1 MAEISLDAQGAVQGS
16 ISGGVRQAA
25 QDRAKAD
32 AQDWISGIE
41 QSNLTP
47 RYYLT
52 IALLVLQEMFEFYDF
67 FLVGYL
73 VSVLAP
79 GWHLTYGQSAVMLLS
94 SGVGAIAGSLAGG
107 LLADRVGRK
116 KMIWGGGLIFSLG
129 AAGCALIPDGA
140 WILFSIL
147 RFVVGFGSIAAVT
160 AQNPLVVEMTP
171 TRYRTFV
178 SSMMVAPVALGT
190 MFAAMI
196 SASLLPVIGW
206 RGVAATGAMPIVT
219 SLLFALIAPESVR
232 WLLSRGRNADA
243 RREAAKLLGV
253 AEASITLPNAVAPIR
268 KPGSLSELF
277 QDQQRFWWVVVIW
290 TGISTGT
297 YGVILWGPTILS
309 QLLKITAHEAAHYF
323 VYASVASIIGR
334 VLFSVLPLYIGRRR
348 AALVGTFLSVLVML
362 AIFAFYREFI
372 AGWSV
377 FALLVIFGAAFYSGS
392 FSNMSPYVVEV
403 FPVSLG
409 ARAFG
414 LAQAANGVGKILGPV
429 CLALIAGSNDVV
441 SPKATADA
449 IAPAFLFLAACEFAA
464 LIAIFAYRREP
475 HGKPMEIGQ
484 FTDANANRR
493 RDARHPRS
501 DFRRRSGRPHRLAAA
516 LPARRTL
523 AFGRTPPEHGADAEG
538 ARHQCPHH
546 GSVPAMRHRHR
557 GQGRRIAGRAVGVDR
572 LDRNPCRQGDRAPR
586 ARSRHRKEH
595 GGDAGQKLSVCPG

>member
-1 MAEISLDAQGAVQGS
+1 MADISLDAQGAVRGDL
-16 ISGGVRQAA
+16 SGGIQAA
-25 QDRAKAD
+25 AGRSNGN

-52 IALLVLQEMFEFYDF
+52 IGLLVLQEMFEYYDF

-79 GWHLTYGQSAVMLLS
+79 NWHLTYGQSAVMLLS
-94 SGVGAIAGSLAGG
+94 SGVGAIAGSLVGG
-107 LLADRVGRK
+107 MLADAIGRK
-116 KMIWGGGLIFSLG
+116 KMVWGGGLIFSLG
-129 AAGCALIPDGA
+129 AAGCALIPDGS
-140 WILFSIL
+140 WILFSML
-147 RFVVGFGSIAAVT
+147 RFVVGFGSIAAVS
-160 AQNPLVVEMTP
+160 AQAPLIVEITP

-206 RGVAATGAMPIVT
+206 RGVAATGALPIVT

-253 AEASITLPNAVAPIR
+253 PPTSITLPNAVETDR

-277 QDQQRFWWVVVIW
+277 QDQKRFWWVVVIW

-297 YGVILWGPTILS
+297 YGVILWGPTVLS

-323 VYASVASIIGR
+323 VYASIASFLGR
-334 VLFSVLPLYIGRRR
+334 VLFSVLPLYIGRRG
-348 AALVGTFLSVLVML
+348 AALTGTLISVLVML
-362 AIFAFYREFI
+362 GIVAFHREFV

-392 FSNMSPYVVEV
+392 FANMSPYVVEV

-414 LAQAANGVGKILGPV
+414 LAQAANGIGKILGPV
-429 CLALIAGSNDVV
+429 CLALIAGSSDVV

-449 IAPAFLFLAACEFAA
+449 VAPAFLFLAACEFAA

-475 HGKPMEIGQ
+475 HGKPMDIG
-484 FTDANANRR
+484 
-493 RDARHPRS
+493 
-501 DFRRRSGRPHRLAAA
+501 
-516 LPARRTL
+516 
-523 AFGRTPPEHGADAEG
+523 
-538 ARHQCPHH
+538 
-546 GSVPAMRHRHR
+546 
-557 GQGRRIAGRAVGVDR
+557 
-572 LDRNPCRQGDRAPR
+572 
-586 ARSRHRKEH
+586 
-595 GGDAGQKLSVCPG
+595 

>member
-1 MAEISLDAQGAVQGS
+1 MADVSLDAQGAVQGS
-16 ISGGVRQAA
+16 SISGGIRQAA

-414 LAQAANGVGKILGPV
+414 LAQASNGIGKILAPV

-449 IAPAFLFLAACEFAA
+449 IAPAFLFLAACELAA
-464 LIAIFAYRREP
+464 LIAIYAYRKEP
-475 HGKPMEIGQ
+475 HGKPIDLG
-484 FTDANANRR
+484 
-493 RDARHPRS
+493 
-501 DFRRRSGRPHRLAAA
+501 
-516 LPARRTL
+516 
-523 AFGRTPPEHGADAEG
+523 
-538 ARHQCPHH
+538 
-546 GSVPAMRHRHR
+546 
-557 GQGRRIAGRAVGVDR
+557 
-572 LDRNPCRQGDRAPR
+572 
-586 ARSRHRKEH
+586 
-595 GGDAGQKLSVCPG
+595 

>member
-1 MAEISLDAQGAVQGS
+1 MAEVSIDAQGAVQGS
-16 ISGGVRQAA
+16 IAGGIRQAGPTL
-25 QDRAKAD
+25 AKGD

-41 QSNLTP
+41 KSNLTP

-94 SGVGAIAGSLAGG
+94 SGVGAIAGSLVGG

-129 AAGCALIPDGA
+129 AAGCAVIPDGA

-147 RFVVGFGSIAAVT
+147 RFVVGFGSIAAVS

-206 RGVAATGAMPIVT
+206 RGVAATGAMPVVT
-219 SLLFALIAPESVR
+219 SLLFAWIAPESVR

-253 AEASITLPNAVAPIR
+253 AEASITLPNAIAPIS

-277 QDQQRFWWVVVIW
+277 QDQKRFWWVVVIW

-323 VYASVASIIGR
+323 VYASIASFIGR
-334 VLFSVLPLYIGRRR
+334 LLFSVLPLYLGRRNS
-348 AALVGTFLSVLVML
+348 ALVGTAISVLVML
-362 AIFAFYREFI
+362 AIVAFHRELV

-392 FSNMSPYVVEV
+392 FANMSPYVVEV

-475 HGKPMEIGQ
+475 HGKPMDIG
-484 FTDANANRR
+484 
-493 RDARHPRS
+493 
-501 DFRRRSGRPHRLAAA
+501 
-516 LPARRTL
+516 
-523 AFGRTPPEHGADAEG
+523 
-538 ARHQCPHH
+538 
-546 GSVPAMRHRHR
+546 
-557 GQGRRIAGRAVGVDR
+557 
-572 LDRNPCRQGDRAPR
+572 
-586 ARSRHRKEH
+586 
-595 GGDAGQKLSVCPG
+595 

>member
-1 MAEISLDAQGAVQGS
+1 MAHISLDAQGAVQGGLAGEMPTAVPGHS
-16 ISGGVRQAA
+16 KG
-25 QDRAKAD
+25 D
-32 AQDWISGIE
+32 AQDWLSGLE
-41 QSNLTP
+41 KSNLTP

-52 IALLVLQEMFEFYDF
+52 IGLFVLQEMFEFYDF

-94 SGVGAIAGSLAGG
+94 SGVGAIVGSLVGG
-107 LLADRVGRK
+107 MLADAFGRK
-116 KMIWGGGLIFSLG
+116 MMVWGGGLVFSLG

-147 RFVVGFGSIAAVT
+147 RFVVGFGSIAAVS
-160 AQNPLVVEMTP
+160 AQNPLIVEMTP

-206 RGVAATGAMPIVT
+206 RGVAATGAIPIVT
-219 SLLFALIAPESVR
+219 SLLIAWISPESVR
-232 WLLSRGRNADA
+232 WLLSRGRSADA

-253 AEASITLPNAVAPIR
+253 PGASVTLPNTIEPTT

-277 QDQQRFWWVVVIW
+277 QDQKRFWWVVVIW

-309 QLLKITAHEAAHYF
+309 QLLKITPHAAAGYF
-323 VYASVASIIGR
+323 VYASIASFIGR
-334 VLFSVLPLYIGRRR
+334 LLFSVLPLYIGRRG
-348 AALVGTFLSVLVML
+348 AALAGTFISLLVML
-362 AIFAFYREFI
+362 AIVAFYREFI

-377 FALLVIFGAAFYSGS
+377 FALLVIFGAAFYSGC
-392 FSNMSPYVVEV
+392 FANMSPYVVEV

-409 ARAFG
+409 GRAFG

-475 HGKPMEIGQ
+475 HGKPMDIG
-484 FTDANANRR
+484 
-493 RDARHPRS
+493 
-501 DFRRRSGRPHRLAAA
+501 
-516 LPARRTL
+516 
-523 AFGRTPPEHGADAEG
+523 
-538 ARHQCPHH
+538 
-546 GSVPAMRHRHR
+546 
-557 GQGRRIAGRAVGVDR
+557 
-572 LDRNPCRQGDRAPR
+572 
-586 ARSRHRKEH
+586 
-595 GGDAGQKLSVCPG
+595 

>member
-1 MAEISLDAQGAVQGS
+1 MAEVSLDAQGAVQGS
-16 ISGGVRQAA
+16 ISGGIRQVA

-129 AAGCALIPDGA
+129 AAGCAVIPDGA

-441 SPKATADA
+441 SPKATTDA
-449 IAPAFLFLAACEFAA
+449 IAPAFLFLA
-464 LIAIFAYRREP
+464 
-475 HGKPMEIGQ
+475 MEIG
-484 FTDANANRR
+484 
-493 RDARHPRS
+493 
-501 DFRRRSGRPHRLAAA
+501 
-516 LPARRTL
+516 
-523 AFGRTPPEHGADAEG
+523 
-538 ARHQCPHH
+538 
-546 GSVPAMRHRHR
+546 
-557 GQGRRIAGRAVGVDR
+557 
-572 LDRNPCRQGDRAPR
+572 
-586 ARSRHRKEH
+586 
-595 GGDAGQKLSVCPG
+595 